1 MAKEKTK
8 LYEEMQFDNYA
19 YATEVKAV
27 ADEQLRLV
35 SSVWQLSIIGSICGV
50 IAYALGA
57 FFGSGK
63 GELALLASFVIA
75 CICYHKIGG
84 FLVAAKWS
92 WNFAKFG
99 WFVVPYFP
107 IDLCIGM
114 GCFFVGLF
122 VFFFLPFFV
131 VRHYKKQAEKN
142 IEAADEYLRFCR
154 PQNAV
159 QPD

>member
-1 MAKEKTK
+1 MEKTK

-27 ADEQLRLV
+27 AEEQLRLV
-35 SSVWQLSIIGSICGV
+35 SSVWLLSIIGSICGV
-50 IAYALGA
+50 MAWQLGVVFKLEGMDNWA
-57 FFGSGK
+57 MIV
-63 GELALLASFVIA
+63 SFVIA

-114 GCFFVGLF
+114 GCFFAGLF

>member
-1 MAKEKTK
+1 MEKAKF
-8 LYEEMQFDNYA
+8 YEEMQFDNYA

-27 ADEQLRLV
+27 AEEQLRLV
-35 SSVWQLSIIGSICGV
+35 SSVWLLSIIGSICGV
-50 IAYALGA
+50 MSWQLGVVFNLEGLDNWA
-57 FFGSGK
+57 MIV
-63 GELALLASFVIA
+63 SFVIA

-99 WFVVPYFP
+99 WLVVPYFP
-107 IDLCIGM
+107 IDLCFGM

-154 PQNAV
+154 PQNVV
-159 QPD
+159 QAD